1 MQDLILTNMELTW
14 RTDQRY
20 DPELERPIWSVWI
33 TGPLGTVTATNMAT
47 VIDRL
52 DYIEWLYEEIIMCLT
67 GMYHC
72 CLTGFTD
79 WA

>member
-1 MQDLILTNMELTW
+1 
-14 RTDQRY
+14 
-20 DPELERPIWSVWI
+20 VWI

-47 VIDRL
+47 VIERM
-52 DYIEWLYEEIIMCLT
+52 DYIAWLYEEIIMCLD

>member
-1 MQDLILTNMELTW
+1 MGLTW
-14 RTDQRY
+14 TTQQTY
-20 DPELERPIWSVWI
+20 STELARPIWSI
-33 TGPLGTVTATNMAT
+33 EISGPLGSVRATNMAT

-52 DYIEWLYEEIIMCLT
+52 DYVEWLYEEIIMCLD

>member
-1 MQDLILTNMELTW
+1 MDLTW
-14 RTDQRY
+14 RTEQRY
-20 DPELERPIWSVWI
+20 NADIGDNVWVIWI
-33 TGPLGTVTATNMAT
+33 TGPHGTVTANNMAT
-47 VIDRL
+47 VIERK
-52 DYIEWLYEEIIMCLT
+52 DYIEWLYEEIIMCLD